1 MAIRVLG
8 CSGGLDSAG
17 GSTCIRVGENILI
30 DAGTGLSTLSIDEM
44 RKVEHIFLT
53 HSHMDHIAAL
63 PMFLSNM
70 FEKVDHQVKVYAQAH
85 TIEKL
90 TTHIFNNEIWP
101 DFRELPT
108 AQNPIVKFIETV
120 PGDSFQLRSLMPF
133 GTGAG
138 MLTLFP
144 VDHTVPTVG
153 VSVRDDSSHFVFTS
167 DTTAGDLL
175 DRELNKL
182 GEIDVLMIECSF
194 TDDKHE
200 LAVQTKHMTPQMV
213 DNTLSNLSRAP
224 KEVWISHLKPSCAA
238 ELRPQLSK
246 KYKVL

>member
-17 GSTCIRVGENILI
+17 GSTCIQVSENILI
-30 DAGTGLSTLSIDEM
+30 DAGTGLSSLSIDEM
-44 RKVEHIFLT
+44 RKIEHIFLT
-53 HSHMDHIAAL
+53 HSHMDHIAAV

-70 FEKVDHQVKVYAQAH
+70 FEKVEHQVKVYAQAH

-90 TTHIFNNEIWP
+90 NTHIFNNEIWP

-108 AQNPIVKFIETV
+108 PQNPIVKFIEIA
-120 PGDSFQLRSLMPF
+120 PGDSFQLRSLMPL
-133 GTGAG
+133 GTVAG
-138 MLTLFP
+138 MVTLFP

-153 VSVRDDSSHFVFTS
+153 VSVRDENGHFVFTS

-175 DRELNKL
+175 NRELDKL

-194 TDDKHE
+194 TDDKYE

-213 DNTLSNLSRAP
+213 DDTISNLKHVP
-224 KEVWISHLKPSCAA
+224 KEVWINHLKPSCAA
-238 ELRPQLSK
+238 ELRPQLSS
-246 KYKVL
+246 KYRVL